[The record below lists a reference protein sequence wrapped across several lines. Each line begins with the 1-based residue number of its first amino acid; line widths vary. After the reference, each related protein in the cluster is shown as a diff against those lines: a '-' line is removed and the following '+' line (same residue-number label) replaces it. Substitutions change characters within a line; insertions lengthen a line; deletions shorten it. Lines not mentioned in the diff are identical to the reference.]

1 MHLEIGHWDNN
12 PSNVRQGVMP
22 NKNIIEIRLYQ
33 QQDKQYVCISL
44 PDNTHL
50 VPTIDL
56 FSQTI

>member
-1 MHLEIGHWDNN
+1 
-12 PSNVRQGVMP
+12 MP